1 MRPRARQGQA
11 GAVGVAA
18 VKALLRLALA
28 VAGLFAAVLWAWS
41 QIAADADRDADDWV
55 RDEVET
61 WLGTVG
67 AP

>member
-1 MRPRARQGQA
+1 M
-11 GAVGVAA
+11 
-18 VKALLRLALA
+18 KALLRLALA
-28 VAGLFAAVLWAWS
+28 VAGLFAAVMWAWS
-41 QIAADADRDADDWV
+41 QIAAVADRDADDWV